1 MPNSVDRMDA
11 PGKRDAGGGEEV
23 GGGGRWLKV
32 VPREEGGWMCGW
44 MCVGAPLQSQ
54 RGGEWGEGLSKGG
67 PGGG

>member
-1 MPNSVDRMDA
+1 MLGE
-11 PGKRDAGGGEEV
+11 GKRL

-32 VPREEGGWMCGW
+32 VLREEGGWMCGW